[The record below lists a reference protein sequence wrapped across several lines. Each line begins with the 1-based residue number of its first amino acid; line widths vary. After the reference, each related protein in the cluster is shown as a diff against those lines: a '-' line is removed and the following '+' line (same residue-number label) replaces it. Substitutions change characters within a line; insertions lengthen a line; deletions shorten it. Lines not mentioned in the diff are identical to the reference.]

1 MHPWKM
7 GDTNYDGDINALDL
21 IEVAN
26 ALGTKPGEE
35 NWNPRADVREDN
47 NIINVLDL
55 ILVAVRLGT

>member
-26 ALGTKPGEE
+26 ALGTKSGEE
-35 NWNPRADVREDN
+35 NWNPRADVRED